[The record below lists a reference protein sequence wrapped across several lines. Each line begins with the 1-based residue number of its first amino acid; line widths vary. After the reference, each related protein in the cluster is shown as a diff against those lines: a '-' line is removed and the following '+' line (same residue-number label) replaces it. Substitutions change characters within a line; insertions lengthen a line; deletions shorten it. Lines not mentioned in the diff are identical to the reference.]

1 MAFSDIALE
10 VKRLSDATSAKIGQV
25 YFEALVEYLSGVLE
39 VDIVLI
45 GELVESNTAIQ
56 TKAVFSNG
64 ERADNIVYQLSGT
77 PCETVVCNDACVISK
92 DAQLA
97 FPEDLLLQHMN
108 VEGYVGVPLFSVEGA
123 PFGLIIALNSQP
135 IQNEDFILTYFDL
148 VTGRIAAEYERLQ
161 IMKLLTDQEKKFRD
175 IAYCSSDI
183 IWEVNEHLEYSFS
196 STIPEGILGY
206 LPEELIGRKPFD
218 FMPEKESQR
227 VQALFKPVWDNRE
240 TFSAL
245 ENLSIHKDGSLV
257 YLETSGVPIFDAKGE
272 FRGYRGLDRNITER
286 KEKERELQL
295 AATVLETATEAVM
308 VTDVD
313 KKIIKVNKAFTEI
326 TGYQRDEVLGKTP
339 AVLTSGH
346 HDGAFYVE
354 MFKTLE
360 LTGKWES
367 EIWNRKKNGSIYPQW
382 LSVSAMYDEQ
392 GDLNGYVALFSD
404 ITKRKE
410 YEEKIE
416 YQANYD
422 ALTGL
427 ANRHLLKDRFA
438 SAIYRSDRNN
448 SLVSLLFIDL
458 DRFKQVND
466 SFGHTFG
473 DRLLKQVG
481 KRISG
486 HVRQSDTVAR
496 LGGDEFAVI
505 FPDLPDTHHM
515 EDTIR
520 TILNTLAQPYHIDKN
535 DVYLS
540 ASIGITVYP
549 EDGNT
554 IEELLRNADSA
565 MYKAKN
571 SGRNT
576 FQYYSAD
583 MHLEAQQRIELENAL
598 RKAAVRQE
606 FVLHYQPVIDARTN
620 CIVGA
625 EALIRWQRPDVGL
638 VYPNDFI
645 GLAEECGLIT
655 VMGEWVLQEACSQ
668 IAHILD
674 SCPDDFFVSVNVSC
688 DQFKNGNMPALVAGT
703 LQATGLAPHRLVLEI
718 TESIMLNDDCLILEQ
733 FEKLRRLGIGIS
745 IDDFGTGY
753 SSLSYLHKYP
763 ITTLK
768 IDRSFVNELSS
779 DNHGHALV
787 TAILAMSDS
796 LGLKVIAEGIEQ
808 ESQAGILAKE
818 GCMYFQGYLYS
829 KPLAFEA
836 FQQLV
841 SDSHSISDG

>member
-1 MAFSDIALE
+1 MAFSDIAHE
-10 VKRLSDATSAKIGQV
+10 VKRLSDATSIKLGQE
-25 YFEALVEYLSGVLE
+25 YFESLVEYLSGVLN

-45 GELVESNTAIQ
+45 GELVEGNTAIQ
-56 TKAVFSNG
+56 TKAVFANG
-64 ERADNIVYQLSGT
+64 KSTENIVYQLAGT

-92 DAQLA
+92 DAQQT
-97 FPEDLLLQHMN
+97 FPEDLLLQDMN
-108 VEGYVGVPLFSVEGA
+108 VEGYVGVPLFSLEGA
-123 PFGLIIALNSQP
+123 PFGLIIALNSLP
-135 IQNEDFILTYFDL
+135 IKNEDFILTYFDL
-148 VTGRIAAEYERLQ
+148 VAGRIAAEYERLR

-175 IAYCSSDI
+175 IAHCSSDI

-196 STIPEGILGY
+196 STIPDGILGY
-206 LPEELIGRKPFD
+206 RPEELIGKKPFD
-218 FMPEKESQR
+218 FMPEKESER
-227 VQALFKPVWDNRE
+227 VQVLFQPVWNNRE
-240 TFSAL
+240 KFSAL
-245 ENLSIHKDGSLV
+245 ENLSIHKDGTLV

-308 VTDVD
+308 VTNVD
-313 KKIIKVNKAFTEI
+313 RKIIKVNKAFTEI
-326 TGYQRDEVLGKTP
+326 TGYARDEVLGKSP
-339 AVLTSGH
+339 ALLTSGH
-346 HDGAFYVE
+346 HDGAFYAE

-360 LTGKWES
+360 LVGKWES
-367 EIWNRKKNGSIYPQW
+367 EIWNKKKNGTVYPQW
-382 LSVSAMYDEQ
+382 LSVSAMYDDQ
-392 GDLNGYVALFSD
+392 GDLSGYVALFSD

-448 SLVSLLFIDL
+448 SQVSLLFIDL

-473 DRLLKQVG
+473 DRLLKQVA
-481 KRISG
+481 KRLNG

-505 FPDLPDTHHM
+505 FPDLPGTHHM

-520 TILNTLAQPYHIDKN
+520 TILSTLAQPYHIDSS

-540 ASIGITVYP
+540 ASIGVTVYP

-571 SGRNT
+571 RGRNT

-583 MHLEAQQRIELENAL
+583 MHLEAQQRIQLENAL
-598 RKAAVRQE
+598 RQAILLQE
-606 FVLHYQPVIDARTN
+606 FVLHYQPIIDARTSR
-620 CIVGA
+620 IVGA

-638 VYPNDFI
+638 VYPAEFI
-645 GLAEECGLIT
+645 ELAEECGLIST
-655 VMGEWVLQEACSQ
+655 IGEWVLQEACRQ
-668 IAHILD
+668 VAEMLGG
-674 SCPDDFFVSVNVSC
+674 CADDFFVSVNVSC
-688 DQFKNGNMPALVAGT
+688 YQFQKTDVPELVRNSLKASG
-703 LQATGLAPHRLVLEI
+703 LQPHRLVLEI
-718 TESIMLNDDCLILEQ
+718 TESIMLNDDCQILEQ
-733 FEKLRRLGIGIS
+733 FESLRGIGVGIS

-768 IDRSFVNELSS
+768 IDRSFVSELTSNTQS
-779 DNHGHALV
+779 HALV
-787 TAILAMSDS
+787 TAILAMSES
-796 LGLKVIAEGIEQ
+796 LGLKVIAEGIEEETQ
-808 ESQAGILAKE
+808 ASILSQQ
-818 GCMYFQGYLYS
+818 GCLFFQGFLYS
-829 KPLAFEA
+829 KPLAFDA
-836 FQQLV
+836 FRQMV
-841 SDSHSISDG
+841 IE

>member
-10 VKRLSDATSAKIGQV
+10 VKRLSDATSEKIGQA
-25 YFEALVEYLSGVLE
+25 YFESLVEYLCGVLD

-45 GELVESNTAIQ
+45 GELIENNSAVQ
-56 TKAVFSNG
+56 TKAVFANG
-64 ERADNIVYQLSGT
+64 EIAENIVYQLAGT
-77 PCETVVCNDACVISK
+77 PCAKVVCDDACVISQ
-92 DAQLA
+92 DAQQT
-97 FPEDLLLQHMN
+97 FPEDLLLRDLS
-108 VEGYVGVPLFSVEGA
+108 VEGYVGVLLTSLDGS
-123 PFGLIIALNSQP
+123 PFGLIIALSSQP
-135 IQNEDFILTYFDL
+135 IPHEDFILTYFGL

-196 STIPEGILGY
+196 STIPDGILGY
-206 LPEELIGRKPFD
+206 LPEELIGKKPFD
-218 FMPEKESQR
+218 FMPEKESER
-227 VQALFKPVWDNRE
+227 VQALFQPVWDNRE
-240 TFSAL
+240 KFSAL
-245 ENLSIHKDGSLV
+245 ENLSIHKDGTLV
-257 YLETSGVPIFDAKGE
+257 CLETSGVPVFDAKGE

-308 VTDVD
+308 VTDVR
-313 KKIIKVNKAFTEI
+313 KRIIKVNKAFTEI
-326 TGYQRDEVLGKTP
+326 TGYGRDEALGQTP
-339 AVLTSGH
+339 AMLTSGH
-346 HDGAFYVE
+346 HDGTFYTE

-360 LTGKWES
+360 MTGKWEG
-367 EIWNRKKNGSIYPQW
+367 EIWNRKKNGAIYPQW
-382 LSVSAMYDEQ
+382 LSISAMTDEQ
-392 GDLNGYVALFSD
+392 GDLTGHVALFSD

-481 KRISG
+481 KRISN

-515 EDTIR
+515 EDTIG
-520 TILNTLAQPYHIDKN
+520 TILNTLAEPYHIDGS

-540 ASIGITVYP
+540 ASIGVTVYP

-576 FQYYSAD
+576 FQYYSAE
-583 MHLEAQQRIELENAL
+583 MHLEAQQRIQLENAL
-598 RKAAVRQE
+598 RKAIARQE

-620 CIVGA
+620 RIAGA

-645 GLAEECGLIT
+645 ELAEECGLIT
-655 VMGEWVLQEACSQ
+655 AMGEWVLQEACSQ
-668 IAHILD
+668 IAGMLEI
-674 SCPDDFFVSVNVSC
+674 CPDDFFISVNVSC
-688 DQFKNGNMPALVAGT
+688 DQFKNVNVPEQVNRT
-703 LQATGLAPHRLVLEI
+703 LQATGLEPHRLVLEI

-733 FEKLRRLGIGIS
+733 FETLRRTGVGIS

-768 IDRSFVNELSS
+768 IDRSFVSELTSE
-779 DNHGHALV
+779 NRGHALV
-787 TAILAMSDS
+787 TAILAMSES

-808 ESQAGILAKE
+808 ERQADILSKE
-818 GCMYFQGYLYS
+818 GCMFFQGYLYS
-829 KPLAFEA
+829 KPLAFDA
-836 FQQLV
+836 FRRLV
-841 SDSHSISDG
+841 KEPMA

>member
-10 VKRLSDATSAKIGQV
+10 VKRLSDATSVKIGQE
-25 YFEALVEYLSGVLE
+25 YFESLVEYLSRALE

-45 GELVESNTAIQ
+45 GELIENNTSVQ
-56 TKAVFSNG
+56 TKAVFANG
-64 ERADNIVYQLSGT
+64 ERAENIVYELTGT

-92 DAQLA
+92 DAQQA
-97 FPEDLLLQHMN
+97 FPQDLLLQDMN
-108 VEGYVGVPLFSVEGA
+108 VEGYVGVPLFSLEGV
-123 PFGLIIALNSQP
+123 PFGLIIALNSKP

-148 VTGRIAAEYERLQ
+148 VVGRIAAEYERLR

-183 IWEVNEHLEYSFS
+183 IWEVNEHLEYTFS

-218 FMPEKESQR
+218 FMPAKESAR
-227 VQALFKPVWDNRE
+227 VQALFQPVWDNRE

-257 YLETSGVPIFDAKGE
+257 YLETSGVPVFDAKGE

-520 TILNTLAQPYHIDKN
+520 TILDTLAQPYHIDN
-535 DVYLS
+535 SDVYLS

-598 RKAAVRQE
+598 RKAVVRKE

-620 CIVGA
+620 RIVGA

-668 IAHILD
+668 IAQILD
-674 SCPDDFFVSVNVSC
+674 TCPEDFFVSVNVSC
-688 DQFKNGNMPALVAGT
+688 DQFKNSDMPELVAET
-703 LQATGLAPHRLVLEI
+703 LQANGLAPQRLVLEI

-733 FEKLRRLGIGIS
+733 FENLRNLGIGIS

-768 IDRSFVNELSS
+768 IDRSFVNEVTSE
-779 DNHGHALV
+779 NHGHALV
-787 TAILAMSDS
+787 TAILAMSES

-808 ESQAGILAKE
+808 ENQAGILSKE

-829 KPLAFEA
+829 KPAG
-836 FQQLV
+836 V
-841 SDSHSISDG
+841 